1 MTFLLIIVALSIIVY
16 FLYFSNPSQNRGLF
30 GLSIMWTPGIAAI
43 ATRLIYQKNLR
54 NLGWIWGKTRY
65 QVICYMLPCIFCLA
79 VYGTVWLIG
88 WGGVSVD
95 NFTAELNRSILGLE
109 EPLSFGISFII
120 IATLGFFIG
129 AIHALGEEIGWRGF
143 FVPELSK
150 IASYS
155 KTSFIVGIIWAVW
168 HIPGIFFIGYNS
180 GTPLWYAIPCFTLMI
195 GAWSFILTWLRLKS
209 GSLWTAVIM
218 HASHNLFIQGV
229 FDPLTTDRGITKYI
243 TTEFGIGLVIVY
255 MLAAYFFWMRRSELP
270 QTSL

>member
-65 QVICYMLPCIFCLA
+65 HVMSYVLPFVFCLA

-88 WGGVSVD
+88 WGGISVD

-109 EPLSFGISFII
+109 KPLSFGISFII
-120 IATLGFFIG
+120 ITTLGFFIG
-129 AIHALGEEIGWRGF
+129 AIHAFGEEIGWRGF
-143 FVPELSK
+143 FVPELAK
-150 IASYS
+150 ITSYS
-155 KTSFIVGIIWAVW
+155 KTSFIVGAIWAVW
-168 HIPGIFFIGYNS
+168 HIPGIFIMGYNS
-180 GTPLWYAIPCFTLMI
+180 GTPLWYAIPCFILMI
-195 GAWSFILTWLRLKS
+195 VAWSFILTWLRLKS
-209 GSLWTAVIM
+209 GSVWTAVIM

-229 FDPLTTDRGITKYI
+229 FDPLTTDSGITKYM
-243 TTEFGIGLVIVY
+243 TTEFGIGLVVVY
-255 MLAAYFFWMRRSELP
+255 ILAAYFFWMRRSELS
-270 QTSL
+270 QTSS